1 MYAHITAGVNTT
13 FTPITEIGWA
23 AFQIHQ
29 FLDYSVFVLGW
40 CRGVTTIL
48 IATPIEHT
56 VEKGEKGSCSVPF
69 EHIQFCEQSMN
80 RSAMKYPWQLSFMA
94 DQDQSTHPKG
104 LLGMAPALP
113 ADIPSSDVAEAAQ
126 KELVSAFD
134 DHYRR
139 LTSSCLGP
147 EVEWDVHLDSQH
159 SAPLVKWHKI
169 VLADPLSFD
178 VCGMPFQSLKTV
190 LYGGKFQDDLKTCS
204 QARALLHFMAG
215 LDL

>member
-139 LTSSCLGP
+139 LTSSCLR
-147 EVEWDVHLDSQH
+147 WN
-159 SAPLVKWHKI
+159 
-169 VLADPLSFD
+169 
-178 VCGMPFQSLKTV
+178 GMSILTHNTV
-190 LYGGKFQDDLKTCS
+190 LLWSSGIKLCWLTRC
-204 QARALLHFMAG
+204 LLMFAVC
-215 LDL
+215 LFNR